1 MQERKGEDGTEPVE
15 WDDITKTAQAI
26 MEQWAPEQ
34 KSRPNKPYISEA
46 TWKLIK
52 HRDEEMRQGNT
63 HEASG
68 LNKQIQKLAR
78 QDREKWLLQIEATED
93 VRDAWL
99 GLKTMK
105 KHYVPR
111 YYEKADQAGSRIK
124 PKQHAEAAAKYLA
137 ETQWGNWER
146 EIQDN
151 QTEPLHTQGIKFNKY
166 PPRYNAGRIK
176 STELDDAIH
185 RTKKHKAPGPDGIP
199 AEFFK
204 LLDFKSRTF
213 ILELFNSWFSGEQ
226 KVPSEAQLA
235 KVILIHKKGNPALF
249 ENYRPISLLNNCS
262 RSTLRFSR
270 QDWRQGW
277 NKN

>member
-1 MQERKGEDGTEPVE
+1 ME

-34 KSRPNKPYISEA
+34 RSRPNKPYISGA
-46 TWKLIK
+46 TWKLIQQ
-52 HRDEEMRQGNT
+52 RDEEMRQGNT

-78 QDREKWLLQIEATED
+78 QDREKWLLQKVEAAED

-105 KHYVPR
+105 RHYVPR

-185 RTKKHKAPGPDGIP
+185 RTKKTQSTGPRRDPG
-199 AEFFK
+199 
-204 LLDFKSRTF
+204 
-213 ILELFNSWFSGEQ
+213 
-226 KVPSEAQLA
+226 
-235 KVILIHKKGNPALF
+235 
-249 ENYRPISLLNNCS
+249 
-262 RSTLRFSR
+262 
-270 QDWRQGW
+270 
-277 NKN
+277 